1 MAHSPIGLNGE
12 MNYAGTWGICQK
24 MWGGLSVISVLTE
37 MTDVGTVRAMKLN
50 PIAQRFVLHWG
61 EMGSR
66 WGVNRTVSQIHAL
79 LYLAGRPMA
88 ADEIAETLEV
98 ARSNV
103 SNSIKELQNWKLI
116 SMVHVMGDRRDHFE
130 TSTDVWE
137 LFRTVVSERKKRE
150 FDPTIGV
157 LRDCLS
163 SADISKEDAAV
174 QHRIKETLALMESL
188 STWGDQML
196 KLDPA
201 TLMKVMKLGAKIQNL
216 LLPK

>member
-1 MAHSPIGLNGE
+1 
-12 MNYAGTWGICQK
+12 
-24 MWGGLSVISVLTE
+24 
-37 MTDVGTVRAMKLN
+37 MKLN

-61 EMGSR
+61 EMGSK

-79 LYLAGRPMA
+79 LYLAGKPMA

-103 SNSIKELQNWKLI
+103 SNSLKELQNWNLI
-116 SMVHVMGDRRDHFE
+116 HIVHVMGDRRDHFE

-137 LFRTVVSERKKRE
+137 LFRIVVSERKERE
-150 FDPTIGV
+150 FDPTINV

-163 SADISKEDAAV
+163 SAELSKEEAAV
-174 QHRIKETLALMESL
+174 QQRIKDTLALMESL

-216 LLPK
+216 LTPK

>member
-1 MAHSPIGLNGE
+1 
-12 MNYAGTWGICQK
+12 
-24 MWGGLSVISVLTE
+24 
-37 MTDVGTVRAMKLN
+37 MKLN
-50 PIAQRFVLHWG
+50 PVAERFVLHWG
-61 EMGSR
+61 EMGSK

-79 LYLAGRPMA
+79 LYLSAKPMA
-88 ADEIAETLEV
+88 ADEIVETLGV

-116 SMVHVMGDRRDHFE
+116 SVVHLMGERRDHYT

-137 LFRTVVSERKKRE
+137 LFRVVVSERKRRE

-157 LRDCLS
+157 LHECLNS
-163 SADISKEDAAV
+163 EELSQESAAV
-174 QHRIKETLALMESL
+174 QQRIKDTLLLMESL

-196 KLDPA
+196 KLEPE

-216 LLPK
+216 LRPK

>member
-1 MAHSPIGLNGE
+1 
-12 MNYAGTWGICQK
+12 
-24 MWGGLSVISVLTE
+24 
-37 MTDVGTVRAMKLN
+37 MKLN

-61 EMGSR
+61 EMGSK

-79 LYLAGRPMA
+79 LYLAGRPMH
-88 ADEIAETLEV
+88 ADEITETLEV

-103 SNSIKELQNWKLI
+103 SNSIKELQNWNLI
-116 SMVHVMGDRRDHFE
+116 HVVHVMGDRRDHFE

-137 LFRTVVSERKKRE
+137 LFRIVVSERKERE
-150 FDPTIGV
+150 FDPTINV
-157 LRDCLS
+157 LRDCLAS
-163 SADISKEDAAV
+163 SDLAKEDAAA
-174 QHRIKETLALMESL
+174 QQRIKDTLALMEAL

>member
-1 MAHSPIGLNGE
+1 
-12 MNYAGTWGICQK
+12 
-24 MWGGLSVISVLTE
+24 
-37 MTDVGTVRAMKLN
+37 MKLN

-61 EMGSR
+61 EMGSK

-79 LYLAGRPMA
+79 LYLAGKPMP

-103 SNSIKELQNWKLI
+103 SNSIKELQNWNLI
-116 SMVHVMGDRRDHFE
+116 HVVHMMGDRRDHFA

-137 LFRTVVSERKKRE
+137 LFRTVVSERKERE
-150 FDPTIGV
+150 FDPTISV
-157 LRDCLS
+157 LRDCLTS
-163 SADISKEDAAV
+163 KDILKEEAEV
-174 QHRIKETLALMESL
+174 QERIKDTLALMEAL